1 MMKTARKS
9 GLDGRAVA
17 VLKGNVTI
25 LPYATPLKAKKYK
38 SPGGTPAQRPHEIQI
53 LIELV
58 GGEAGWRPTKIKS

>member
-25 LPYATPLKAKKYK
+25 LPYATPLEATGQMIKKY
-38 SPGGTPAQRPHEIQI
+38 
-53 LIELV
+53 LI
-58 GGEAGWRPTKIKS
+58 